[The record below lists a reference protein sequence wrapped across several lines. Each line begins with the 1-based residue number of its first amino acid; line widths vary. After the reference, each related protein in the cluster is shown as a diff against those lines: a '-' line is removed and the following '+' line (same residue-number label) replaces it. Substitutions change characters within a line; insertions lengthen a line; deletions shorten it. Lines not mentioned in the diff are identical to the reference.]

1 MKNLFYEPIKE
12 LDNFQLIK
20 ENTSFQDFIM
30 IYEQISDTEDKIRKL
45 KSLNSIFN
53 HKYSQI
59 NLSIICSSNNNN
71 TLEIKNDMEINS
83 DLKID
88 KLNISD
94 YTNINNEFIRW
105 ITNEYSSANN
115 ETIKQYLSDILILII
130 NVKGVNKYVISKVY
144 EEFSKIYFYSQQKI
158 DINEFLKNI
167 KFLSLF
173 YGFKRSNTN

>member
-12 LDNFQLIK
+12 LDTFQLIK

-71 TLEIKNDMEINS
+71 TLEIKNDIEINS

-94 YTNINNEFIRW
+94 YTNINNEFIR
-105 ITNEYSSANN
+105 
-115 ETIKQYLSDILILII
+115 
-130 NVKGVNKYVISKVY
+130 
-144 EEFSKIYFYSQQKI
+144 
-158 DINEFLKNI
+158 
-167 KFLSLF
+167 
-173 YGFKRSNTN
+173 